1 MFSFL
6 GEGHL
11 GARLC
16 PQQLNLT
23 CWEANERHSIRS
35 GRKNVGGGLTGA
47 WQCWKLKIAEIPL
60 HQPLGHIFKYISK
73 PGLA

>member
-23 CWEANERHSIRS
+23 CWEAKEGHGIRS
-35 GRKNVGGGLTGA
+35 GRENEPPCSWGLNR
-47 WQCWKLKIAEIPL
+47 
-60 HQPLGHIFKYISK
+60 
-73 PGLA
+73 GLAVLEAENSRNPTPSTSWAHL